1 MATTLGVEF
10 AKALLD
16 RATRAL
22 SDPSLPSYMVRHWRS
37 EKARAL
43 AVLADHRASKEQSR
57 AVTVFYFRL

>member
-22 SDPSLPSYMVRHWRS
+22 SDPTLPSYMVRHWRS
-37 EKARAL
+37 EKNRAL
-43 AVLADHRASKEQSR
+43 TALAEHRASEEKSK
-57 AVTVFYFRL
+57 AVTVFHFRL